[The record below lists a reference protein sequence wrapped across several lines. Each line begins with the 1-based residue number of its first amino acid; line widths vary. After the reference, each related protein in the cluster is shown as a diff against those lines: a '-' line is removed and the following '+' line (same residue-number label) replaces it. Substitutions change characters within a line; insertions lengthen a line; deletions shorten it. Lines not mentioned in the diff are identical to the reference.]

1 MYQHVSDWHNNTGV
15 TRQAEEQGMG
25 IVLMRPLTSGVFQQ
39 LMAQAFPEIDA
50 VASDGW
56 SGAAA
61 AQLCAFG
68 PLRGR
73 GAGRDARPA
82 PARYAVCGAEQRDLR

>member
-1 MYQHVSDWHNNTGV
+1 MGV
-15 TRQAEEQGMG
+15 
-25 IVLMRPLTSGVFQQ
+25 ILMRVSTRCGSLTSGVFRR

-56 SGAAA
+56 SAQAA
-61 AQLCAFG
+61 AQLRAIG

-73 GAGRDARPA
+73 GAGTRARNRDPA
-82 PARYAVCGAEQRDLR
+82 SRGLWS